1 MRKPNW
7 ADRVRERYNLPD
19 DAGKFKSKASFH
31 WQYDHAHAYRDI
43 FLRGYF
49 FSVFVSRPKLTR
61 VLINQRQLFPM
72 TFKSPLTFSLVK
84 RADHITRSHDVI
96 PLVRMTQMFQWSFKG
111 NLIHR
116 CLLGHCIR
124 ARTERNASAYYADYE
139 LARWHKHPFTQP
151 HQLRT
156 VSRTKDGYN
165 I

>member
-1 MRKPNW
+1 M
-7 ADRVRERYNLPD
+7 
-19 DAGKFKSKASFH
+19 FKSKASFY

-43 FLRGYF
+43 FSCGHLS
-49 FSVFVSRPKLTR
+49 SVFVFRPKLTS
-61 VLINQRQLFPM
+61 LIINQCQLFPM

-96 PLVRMTQMFQWSFKG
+96 PLVRRTQMFQWSFKG

-124 ARTERNASAYYADYE
+124 ARTERNASAYYADYV
-139 LARWHKHPFTQP
+139 LARWHKHPFTQR

-156 VSRTKDGYN
+156 GCRTRDGYN